1 MVREGLAG
9 AVARGD
15 LVAAVHG
22 DLVAAVQGDR
32 AEEDW
37 GDRAQAPA
45 VAGGD
50 GGRDDLV
57 VEGQACLLGCSCF
70 ALHYSTI
77 LDGTKLCVWR
87 NPKKVRRFIAQKVM
101 GGLKFACL

>member
-1 MVREGLAG
+1 MVPEGLAG
-9 AVARGD
+9 VVARGD

-22 DLVAAVQGDR
+22 DQV
-32 AEEDW
+32 EEDW
-37 GDRAQAPA
+37 GDRAQASA

-57 VEGQACLLGCSCF
+57 VEDQACLLGCSCF
-70 ALHYSTI
+70 ALHYSTF

-87 NPKKVRRFIAQKVM
+87 NLKKV
-101 GGLKFACL
+101 LDL